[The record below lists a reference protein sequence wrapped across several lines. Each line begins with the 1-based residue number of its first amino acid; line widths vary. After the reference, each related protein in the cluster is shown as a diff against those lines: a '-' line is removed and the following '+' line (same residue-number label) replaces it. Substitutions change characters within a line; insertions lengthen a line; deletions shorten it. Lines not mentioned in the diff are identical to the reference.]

1 MSANYKY
8 ATVLEAI
15 QQLRAKGFMVD
26 FNIEKNCLKINDAK
40 YKCEDFQIIEIYR
53 YEGDS
58 DPDEE
63 STVYGIESVDGIKGI
78 LVTSYGMYID
88 NDSEEILQKLQITS

>member
-15 QQLRAKGFMVD
+15 KLLRSAGFTVD
-26 FNIEKNCLKINDAK
+26 FNIEKNTLSANSNQYHMD
-40 YKCEDFQIIEIYR
+40 DFEITEVYR

-58 DPDEE
+58 SPDEE
-63 STVYGIESVDGIKGI
+63 ATVYGIQSNDGTKGI

-88 NDSEEILQKLQITS
+88 EVSADLLSKLSLK

>member
-15 QQLRAKGFMVD
+15 KQLRAAGFTVD
-26 FNIEKNCLKINDAK
+26 FNLERNALSANSNHYHKD
-40 YKCEDFQIIEIYR
+40 DFEITEVYR
-53 YEGDS
+53 YEGDTS
-58 DPDEE
+58 PDEE
-63 STVYGIESVDGIKGI
+63 ATVYGIESNDGTKGI

-88 NDSEEILQKLQITS
+88 EVSEDLLSKLSLK

>member
-15 QQLRAKGFMVD
+15 KQLRSAGFTVD
-26 FNIEKNCLKINDAK
+26 FNIEQNALSANSTHYHQD
-40 YKCEDFQIIEIYR
+40 DFEITEVYR

-58 DPDEE
+58 SPDEE
-63 STVYGIESVDGIKGI
+63 ATVYGIESSDGTKGI

-88 NDSEEILQKLQITS
+88 EVSEDLLRKLSLK

>member
-15 QQLRAKGFMVD
+15 KQLRLDGFTVD
-26 FNIEKNCLKINDAK
+26 FNLEKNALAANSKK
-40 YKCEDFQIIEIYR
+40 YHKDDFEITEVYR

-58 DPDEE
+58 SPDEE
-63 STVYGIESVDGIKGI
+63 ATVYGIQSNDGIKGI

-88 NDSEEILQKLQITS
+88 EVSEDLLRKLSLK